1 MAKLFSVW
9 STFISVDDE
18 ASGQPQS
25 LFCAKRLVD
34 KANAAKIITILFI
47 VLIIWGRKVS
57 FFFNFAALFTRELC
71 KESGPY

>member
-47 VLIIWGRKVS
+47 ILII
-57 FFFNFAALFTRELC
+57 
-71 KESGPY
+71 